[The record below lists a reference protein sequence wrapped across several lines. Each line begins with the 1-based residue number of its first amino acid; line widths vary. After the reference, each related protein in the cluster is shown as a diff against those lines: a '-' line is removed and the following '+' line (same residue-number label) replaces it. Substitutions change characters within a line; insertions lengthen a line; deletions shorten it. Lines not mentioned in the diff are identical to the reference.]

1 MRISS
6 TLIPHNSL
14 LSMTAASRFSNKDG
28 TQSHDS
34 SSLSSSSSESGPY
47 QISISMMMDSSE
59 EDGFA
64 TVKSRSQIAATVCV
78 LRLMERRKDNEL
90 RSTFSSVAVAT
101 NQLSKFERQR
111 TNCTQTIDYILVI
124 FSAQAEVSQCRVT
137 LLQERVKSS
146 DASPSGVR

>member
-14 LSMTAASRFSNKDG
+14 LSMIAASHFSNKDG

-111 TNCTQTIDYILVI
+111 TNCTIDYILVI